1 MQRPKGGNTACHI
14 VLQTVC
20 GWGWGAWSVGGERSE
35 LEPIPD
41 FLTCESAPGSPEV
54 GGQETG
60 RECRWRP
67 YRASVACI
75 WQLEP
80 DVNKAWA
87 SLGKRDEEAQLQ
99 ASHQSDTHG

>member
-1 MQRPKGGNTACHI
+1 MQRPKGGNIACHT

-20 GWGWGAWSVGGERSE
+20 GWGRGARVEYWGERSE

-41 FLTCESAPGSPEV
+41 FWTCESAPGSSGDGE
-54 GGQETG
+54 QETG

-67 YRASVACI
+67 CRASVACI

-80 DVNKAWA
+80 PVTKAWA
-87 SLGKRDEEAQLQ
+87 SLGKRDEEAQF
-99 ASHQSDTHG
+99 